1 MRIPGSNSREP
12 SRRTQ
17 LYTSPKCH
25 TGAYGFTD
33 FKWDSNAAQTS
44 PPVKSPTWPNEPSGR
59 SDHEDFPEKGVDV
72 HVDPAEEI
80 LAFELS
86 SDSMTGNSPVKFS
99 APVTRFRPRAS
110 NYRTD
115 KARGARAP
123 ACLCILSAIG
133 PRGRFEVK
141 AAPVRSL
148 ASRVVPISSHGEW
161 QSRTPKGSPPD
172 WFPSLVLER

>member
-1 MRIPGSNSREP
+1 MHADTWLKQPRAFPAHAAVYV
-12 SRRTQ
+12 T
-17 LYTSPKCH
+17 KCH

-99 APVTRFRPRAS
+99 APVTRFRPRVS

-115 KARGARAP
+115 KARGAISELQHASVSCRP
-123 ACLCILSAIG
+123 SDPEDVSRSK
-133 PRGRFEVK
+133 PRQFAV
-141 AAPVRSL
+141 
-148 ASRVVPISSHGEW
+148 
-161 QSRTPKGSPPD
+161 
-172 WFPSLVLER
+172 